1 MGRPPCCDKIGVK
14 KGPWTPEEDII
25 LVTYV
30 QGHGAGNWRSV
41 PTNAGLL
48 RCSKSCR
55 LRWTNYLRPGI
66 KRGNFT
72 EQEEKII
79 IHLQALLGNRWA
91 AIATYLPDRTD
102 NDIKN
107 HWNTHLKKKLKTLK
121 SEYPP
126 SPMSKEHAIGKG
138 QWERRLQTDI
148 EMAKQALSEALSAET
163 PSFMSE
169 LLQPLSS
176 STSSSSSSN
185 QNRSQLQSS
194 TYAYSA
200 ENISRLLQ
208 EWGKAKPKAVMKGA
222 FSPSGSKS
230 DSTQHSSSNVSGE
243 LGADSLVGMEHEE
256 DEGSMLNQES
266 KPPAF
271 SFLETWLLDETLLD
285 LPLIDTAEL
294 F

>member
-1 MGRPPCCDKIGVK
+1 MQQELQTQVDQLPPARYQARKLHRTG
-14 KGPWTPEEDII
+14 GEDNHSPPGSPRQQVADNSMIHK
-25 LVTYV
+25 T
-30 QGHGAGNWRSV
+30 
-41 PTNAGLL
+41 
-48 RCSKSCR
+48 
-55 LRWTNYLRPGI
+55 LRWQNPW
-66 KRGNFT
+66 KPSCSVS
-72 EQEEKII
+72 
-79 IHLQALLGNRWA
+79 HRWA

-185 QNRSQLQSS
+185 QNRAQLQSS

-256 DEGSMLNQES
+256 DEGS